1 MKAHPGQIIRV
12 DQGGLMFYGG
22 LILALVVFYVVR
34 GSIRSPRPRFS
45 PLAPAVPVPP
55 AEPPAGR

>member
-1 MKAHPGQIIRV
+1 MKRLLALFTRNWSLKLLALV
-12 DQGGLMFYGG
+12 
-22 LILALVVFYVVR
+22 LALVVFYVVR

>member
-1 MKAHPGQIIRV
+1 MKRLLAVFTRNWSLKLLALV
-12 DQGGLMFYGG
+12 
-22 LILALVVFYVVR
+22 LALVVFYVVR
-34 GSIRSPRPRFS
+34 GSLRSPRPRFS

>member
-1 MKAHPGQIIRV
+1 MKRLAFLTDNWGIKLLALV
-12 DQGGLMFYGG
+12 
-22 LILALVVFYVVR
+22 LALVVFYVVR

>member
-1 MKAHPGQIIRV
+1 MKRLLAVFTRNWSLKLLALV
-12 DQGGLMFYGG
+12 
-22 LILALVVFYVVR
+22 LALVVFYVVR

-55 AEPPAGR
+55 AAPPADR

>member
-1 MKAHPGQIIRV
+1 MKRLLAVFTRNWSLKLLALV
-12 DQGGLMFYGG
+12 
-22 LILALVVFYVVR
+22 LALVVFYVVR

>member
-1 MKAHPGQIIRV
+1 MKRLLAVFTRNWSLKFLALV
-12 DQGGLMFYGG
+12 
-22 LILALVVFYVVR
+22 LALVVFYVVR

>member
-1 MKAHPGQIIRV
+1 MKRLLAVFTRNWS
-12 DQGGLMFYGG
+12 LK
-22 LILALVVFYVVR
+22 LLALVLVLVVFHVVR